1 MLLLSIVAMTLGVT
15 ELIEKHM
22 ETNKSGHEKLN
33 RSMAA
38 VITAAGILIRL
49 VYVLKSTIYDRQY
62 DIGTIDLDAGRTVSG
77 GHLAY
82 IQYLYQYMRLPD
94 VDPTTVYQFHHPPF
108 HHFVSALFMRFV
120 SLFTSNTDIIEE
132 SMQWVPFIC
141 SIVILLSAFKIMKM
155 FGMTDKG
162 ISFGMALL
170 CFHPS
175 LIMLSGSVN
184 NDCMALMFSV
194 LSILMT
200 MIWLEK
206 RNVSSITLLA
216 IFLGLGI
223 STKQN
228 VAELAF
234 PIGLIF
240 LIVLIK
246 EIKEKSGLK
255 ELIFQY
261 IIAALVSIPLG
272 MWFYIRNLIKYDMS
286 ILWVYD
292 IGTDTWQYT
301 GNYPVINRFLWP
313 IASELI
319 DNIAHF
325 RIGCGYNV
333 WMQIMRTSVLGEW
346 DMADVAKSV
355 KIIAVLLM
363 FVGMFI
369 ALIAFICMIKA
380 FVIKDSSEN
389 TVSYNPLYKLLFI
402 SGYIVVMI
410 SYLLFA
416 YKYPQQCSMHFR
428 YIEITLLFTVTALA
442 LSYEKLRSKTL
453 KTVFNLSLGV
463 FAILSTIMCGVWCF

>member
-1 MLLLSIVAMTLGVT
+1 
-15 ELIEKHM
+15 
-22 ETNKSGHEKLN
+22 
-33 RSMAA
+33 
-38 VITAAGILIRL
+38 
-49 VYVLKSTIYDRQY
+49 
-62 DIGTIDLDAGRTVSG
+62 
-77 GHLAY
+77 
-82 IQYLYQYMRLPD
+82 
-94 VDPTTVYQFHHPPF
+94 
-108 HHFVSALFMRFV
+108 
-120 SLFTSNTDIIEE
+120 
-132 SMQWVPFIC
+132 
-141 SIVILLSAFKIMKM
+141 
-155 FGMTDKG
+155 
-162 ISFGMALL
+162 
-170 CFHPS
+170 
-175 LIMLSGSVN
+175 
-184 NDCMALMFSV
+184 
-194 LSILMT
+194 
-200 MIWLEK
+200 
-206 RNVSSITLLA
+206 
-216 IFLGLGI
+216 
-223 STKQN
+223 
-228 VAELAF
+228 
-234 PIGLIF
+234 
-240 LIVLIK
+240 
-246 EIKEKSGLK
+246 
-255 ELIFQY
+255 
-261 IIAALVSIPLG
+261 
-272 MWFYIRNLIKYDMS
+272 MS

-292 IGTDTWQYT
+292 IGTDSWQYT
-301 GNYPVINRFLWP
+301 GNYSVINRFLWP